1 MNNTRKKWIPL
12 LTLGSALCLANA
24 SWAQNITWQG
34 NVGNFNVGSN
44 WVGNVVPG
52 AGNTAI
58 IGQNNAVVTLNTTN
72 TITALSLALNVA
84 NNTSSMLID
93 TAGNLTISGTGNNLW
108 IAQQATASPTGTLT
122 VKGALSYNGHVQMST
137 FVNAGFTP
145 SSSLIIDGGSAFI
158 DNNLQMTVGNDTSPS
173 TSASATLTLKNGG
186 SLTGLNNID
195 TGNGIN
201 TFNLSLNSTGITNIG
216 ISSAFTL
223 GAGSNI
229 LNLDLSSYDISNGT
243 SMNLFTYATRSG
255 FWDSVNIDG
264 LDLGSIFLTSNSS
277 TFFETP
283 SWKGNFVVGGTSL
296 SLSGL
301 EFIPEPTSALAGLLL
316 TAGLLRRRRTA

>member
-1 MNNTRKKWIPL
+1 
-12 LTLGSALCLANA
+12 
-24 SWAQNITWQG
+24 
-34 NVGNFNVGSN
+34 
-44 WVGNVVPG
+44 
-52 AGNTAI
+52 
-58 IGQNNAVVTLNTTN
+58 
-72 TITALSLALNVA
+72 
-84 NNTSSMLID
+84 
-93 TAGNLTISGTGNNLW
+93 
-108 IAQQATASPTGTLT
+108 
-122 VKGALSYNGHVQMST
+122 MST
-137 FVNAGFTP
+137 FQNTGTTP

-264 LDLGSIFLTSNSS
+264 LDLGSISLISNSS

-283 SWKGNFVVGGTSL
+283 SWKGISWWAAPA
-296 SLSGL
+296 S
-301 EFIPEPTSALAGLLL
+301 P
-316 TAGLLRRRRTA
+316 